1 MKRYNVRFYYSEME
15 NAVSECNVTITVPND
30 TTMEEVKTLL
40 QQAHNLLTEESALGT
55 YEPGGRT
62 PDILL
67 DYACGK
73 YGWTWEKCSLSL
85 DFSIDIQ

>member
-1 MKRYNVRFYYSEME
+1 MKRYNIRFYYTETE
-15 NAVSECNVTITVPND
+15 NTVSECNVTITVPDN
-30 TTMEEVKTLL
+30 TSMEEVKTLL
-40 QQAHNLLTEESALGT
+40 QQAHNLLTEGFAVGT

-73 YGWTWEKCSLSL
+73 YGWTWEDFSL